1 MSNTRPLGEPLPDW
15 TPREKAVATR
25 LEGRSIRLA
34 PLDVSAHA
42 GDLFEAAQGAGS
54 DPFLYTYLGAGPF
67 ESFTDFRNWLES
79 QAADDGLGVF
89 VVIDKETCNAVGC
102 ASTMRMDLANG
113 SVEIGNIWYGGSLQR
128 SIGSSEVLFLIGDYV
143 FRTLGYRRF
152 EWKCNALHE
161 RSRAA
166 ALRFGFTY
174 EGTFRQHYVVK
185 GRNRDTA
192 WFAIIDSDWEATIRP
207 AMETW
212 LDPANFDADGH
223 QIERLQ
229 DIRESLSNRRSEILR

>member
-1 MSNTRPLGEPLPDW
+1 MPDSRPLGDLLPDW
-15 TPREKAVATR
+15 SPRQPAVATR
-25 LEGRSIRLA
+25 LEGETILLV
-34 PLDVSAHA
+34 PLDV
-42 GDLFEAAQGAGS
+42 DLHGRNLFDAAQGDGS
-54 DPFLYTYLGAGPF
+54 DPHLYTYLGAGPF
-67 ESFTDFRNWLES
+67 DTFEGFRGWLEA
-79 QAADDGLGVF
+79 QANDPGVGVF
-89 VVIDKETCNAVGC
+89 VVIDRETNRAIGC

-128 SIGSSEVLFLIGDYV
+128 TVGSTEVLLLIGDYV

-161 RSRAA
+161 RSRTA

-192 WFAIIDSDWEATIRP
+192 WFAMLDSEWEAVIRP
-207 AMETW
+207 ALVMW
-212 LDPANFDADGH
+212 LDPANFDTDGR

-229 DIRESLSNRRSEILR
+229 DLRTSLSS